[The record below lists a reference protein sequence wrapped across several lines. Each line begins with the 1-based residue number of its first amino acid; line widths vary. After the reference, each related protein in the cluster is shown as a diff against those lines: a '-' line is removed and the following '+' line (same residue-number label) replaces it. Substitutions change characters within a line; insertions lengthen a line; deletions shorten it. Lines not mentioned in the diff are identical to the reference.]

1 MKTISDLMLKDKL
14 TACLQE
20 AVDRQEAAGISVLAF
35 MKGRELCY
43 AQAGMASI
51 NEQKPLA
58 RDSIFRL
65 YSQTKPITAAA
76 VMLLVERGKLDLMD
90 CADRYLPGFR
100 NPRVIR
106 ADGEIIPALRAPYVL
121 ELLGMTAGLSY
132 PDVDP
137 AGQYA
142 TRVFEEDQTLIRA
155 GGGMSTVEF
164 CNRLGELPLAFEP
177 GTRWRYSTCADI
189 LGAIVETVSG
199 KPFGRFLREELFE
212 PLDMKDTAFWVP
224 PEKTDRLV
232 TVYRRTEQG
241 LEEFHNLNLAVGDYS
256 REPAFESGGAGLVS
270 TLDDYMAFAQMLL
283 NNGVASGGRRI
294 LSEAAV
300 RYMRT
305 PQLSERVRADMW
317 DGLGGY
323 SYSCLMRVCD
333 RPGEAGLLTRAGEYG
348 WDGWLGTYFSN
359 IPDREVTFL
368 LCQNVTDAGTVAV
381 TRKCRNLL
389 EVNELSRRT

>member
-1 MKTISDLMLKDKL
+1 
-14 TACLQE
+14 
-20 AVDRQEAAGISVLAF
+20 
-35 MKGRELCY
+35 
-43 AQAGMASI
+43 
-51 NEQKPLA
+51 
-58 RDSIFRL
+58 
-65 YSQTKPITAAA
+65 
-76 VMLLVERGKLDLMD
+76 MD

-106 ADGEIIPALRAPYVL
+106 ADGEIIPALRAPYIL

-132 PDVDP
+132 PDTDP

-189 LGAIVETVSG
+189 LGAIVEIVSG